1 MASAKKIATKKVT
14 KGSKASTTFPSG
26 RIGSMLRKGRYSK
39 RVSKS
44 AGFYAAGVISY
55 LTRELLEVVVKG
67 AKKAGRISPRAL
79 TLAVRADEEL
89 GSLLKDVTISRGG
102 VPTGVNS
109 ALEKKKKTSKK
120 AKKTSTK
127 KSATKKSSKKVSKK

>member
-1 MASAKKIATKKVT
+1 MVSAKKRSVTKKST
-14 KGSKASTTFPSG
+14 GKGKASTTFPSG
-26 RIGSMLRKGRYSK
+26 RIGSLLRKGRYSK

-102 VPTGVNS
+102 VPTNVNA
-109 ALEKKKKTSKK
+109 ALEKKKKVSKGG
-120 AKKTSTK
+120 K
-127 KSATKKSSKKVSKK
+127 KSAKKAGKSGKKVSKK

>member
-14 KGSKASTTFPSG
+14 KGAKTTFPSG
-26 RIGSMLRKGRYSK
+26 RIGSLLRKGRYSK

-55 LTRELLEVVVKG
+55 LARELLEVVVKG

-120 AKKTSTK
+120 AGKK
-127 KSATKKSSKKVSKK
+127 ATKKSSGSKKAGKKVSKK